1 MQRIDWPTDS
11 LTFLHYPHISQYV
24 HFTIRAFHYPYILLS
39 VYLTAAAAA
48 HKVNVRYIN
57 SKTVGISFGEAITRA
72 DTEALLAGK
81 SETVEQPNLIR

>member
-1 MQRIDWPTDS
+1 MRA
-11 LTFLHYPHISQYV
+11 FYYPH
-24 HFTIRAFHYPYILLS
+24 ILLS
-39 VYLTAAAAA
+39 VHLTTAAAA

-81 SETVEQPNLIR
+81 SETVEQPNLMR